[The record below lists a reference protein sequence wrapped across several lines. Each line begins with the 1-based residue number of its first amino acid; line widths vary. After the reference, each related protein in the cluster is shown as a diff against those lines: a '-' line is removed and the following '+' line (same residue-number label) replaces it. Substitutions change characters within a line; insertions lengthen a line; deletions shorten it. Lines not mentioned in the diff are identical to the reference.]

1 MRHKLLFPLFSLI
14 ASLLFAVSCTLET
27 SGNGKLDGAWHLLR
41 INEEPLEST
50 QLYWNIQG
58 KMLEFKDKQGAKGR
72 FLLRFERKNGKLTLS
87 DPHVWGRENGD
98 AILQDTAKLAP
109 FGVDNL
115 DESFEIEKLD
125 NSRMTLKSST
135 KKLDFRKF

>member
-1 MRHKLLFPLFSLI
+1 MRHKLLFPLFTLI
-14 ASLLFAVSCTLET
+14 ASLLFTVSCTLES

-72 FLLRFERKNGKLTLS
+72 FLLRFERTNGKLTLS